1 MPQSIRVDYNSP
13 FVDTSVLVAS
23 FIKGKERMH
32 PGVAFIR
39 KPMSPDEFEQSIE
52 AGAPLKAEAFLE
64 HCKKVI
70 CKHVDR
76 WSFDNR
82 EWVRMDEATANKMK
96 HQLLVAMY
104 NITCGVSPTDE
115 LPQDWNWPAAVLL
128 STPEIVEGK

>member
-1 MPQSIRVDYNSP
+1 MSQSIRVDYDSP

-23 FIKGKERMH
+23 FIEGKERLY
-32 PGVAFIR
+32 PSVAFIR
-39 KPMSPDEFEQSIE
+39 KPMSPDDFERTLES
-52 AGAPLKAEAFLE
+52 GAPLKSVEFLE

-76 WSFDNR
+76 WSFANR
-82 EWVRMDEATANKMK
+82 EWVRMDEATVNKMK

-104 NITCGVSPTDE
+104 NITCGISPTDE
-115 LPQDWNWPAAVLL
+115 PPKDWIWPEAVLL